1 MNQPVPVDS
10 ALVPSPPPS
19 NQESKPAPT
28 ANELV
33 AANAV
38 KSGMYKGLTV
48 STAMMILQIA
58 DELQIP
64 AAQALGSIHIVQGKL
79 VLSATLLGALVQRS
93 GTFDYRVTENTDKA
107 AEVEILRRVDGAWT
121 PVGKFKFT
129 IEMAKRADLLGKTVW
144 KQYPEAMLFSRALT
158 AAIRMFA
165 PSLTV
170 VACYTPEEA
179 ETFDAPQR
187 FGGQQPTRRMTESE
201 AANMAAMVNGVR
213 ESNS

>member
-1 MNQPVPVDS
+1 MNQPVTTDL
-10 ALVPSPPPS
+10 AIVPSPQPS

-48 STAMMILQIA
+48 STALMILQMA
-58 DELQIP
+58 EELQIP

-93 GTFDYRVTENTDKA
+93 GSFDYRVTENTDKA
-107 AEVEILRRVDGAWT
+107 AEVEILRRVDGAWAS
-121 PVGKFKFT
+121 VGKFRFS
-129 IEMAKRADLLGKTVW
+129 IEMAKRAELLGKSVW

-179 ETFDAPQR
+179 ETFDSPQR

-201 AANMAAMVNGVR
+201 AGQMASMVNGVR
-213 ESNS
+213 EANS

>member
-1 MNQPVPVDS
+1 MNQLVPADS
-10 ALVPSPPPS
+10 AIVPSPQPS
-19 NQESKPAPT
+19 NQEPKVPPT

-48 STAMMILQIA
+48 STALMILQMA
-58 DELQIP
+58 EELQIP

-93 GTFDYRVTENTDKA
+93 GSFDYRVTENTDKA
-107 AEVEILRRVDGAWT
+107 AEVEILRRVDGAWAS
-121 PVGKFKFT
+121 VGKFKFT
-129 IEMAKRADLLGKTVW
+129 IEMAKRAELLGKAVW

-179 ETFDAPQR
+179 ETFDSPQR
-187 FGGQQPTRRMTESE
+187 FAGQQTTRRMSE
-201 AANMAAMVNGVR
+201 DEAGRMASMVNGVR
-213 ESNS
+213 EANS